1 MHKLQ
6 IMHTQN
12 NNDTIMQVINNK
24 IIIFVLYVFI
34 YILWLTHLYALKTEK
49 IKYIDWSIEIKEVYS
64 FSSDFVYSKY

>member
-1 MHKLQ
+1 MYL
-6 IMHTQN
+6 
-12 NNDTIMQVINNK
+12 
-24 IIIFVLYVFI
+24 